1 MNDLFKL
8 AEFLFKTFLG
18 QSNLISERSLEIS
31 AEILNQLRRILILT
45 VLTVGSLALFCMGMS
60 LLIERLLNN
69 LDQSQMIMTPSIWF
83 LLGFQA
89 LCIIVILY
97 ATQKKKWLEIFKQEK
112 LEKEE
117 KFSQYNRGPLI
128 GSQLESV
135 LALLVMDFIKERE
148 ANREKAQKSEEK

>member
-1 MNDLFKL
+1 MNDVIKL

-18 QSNLISERSLEIS
+18 QSNLLSEKSLEVS

-45 VLTVGSLALFCMGMS
+45 VLTLGSLVLFCIGMS
-60 LLIERLLNN
+60 FLIERLLNN
-69 LDQSQMIMTPSIWF
+69 LDQSQIIMTPSIYF
-83 LLGFQA
+83 LLIFLF
-89 LCIIVILY
+89 LCVLTILY

-112 LEKEE
+112 S
-117 KFSQYNRGPLI
+117 SQPQGGPLI

-148 ANREKAQKSEEK
+148 VNRERALTVKDDK

>member
-8 AEFLFKTFLG
+8 AEFFLKTFLG
-18 QSNLISERSLEIS
+18 QSSLLGEKSLEIS

-45 VLTVGSLALFCMGMS
+45 VLTLGSLALFCMGMS

-83 LLGFQA
+83 LLGFQI
-89 LCIIVILY
+89 LCVLIIWY
-97 ATQKKKWLEIFKQEK
+97 ATQKEKWLEIFK
-112 LEKEE
+112 KEE
-117 KFSQYNRGPLI
+117 KVSQEGRGPLI
-128 GSQLESV
+128 GNQLESV

-148 ANREKAQKSEEK
+148 AAREKGQSQKSEGV

>member
-1 MNDLFKL
+1 MNDVIKL

-18 QSNLISERSLEIS
+18 QSSLLSEKSLEIS

-45 VLTVGSLALFCMGMS
+45 VLTLGSLALFCMGMS

-83 LLGFQA
+83 LLAFQA
-89 LCIIVILY
+89 LCVLTILY

-112 LEKEE
+112 EGKS
-117 KFSQYNRGPLI
+117 SQAPQGPLI

-135 LALLVMDFIKERE
+135 LALLVMDYIKERE
-148 ANREKAQKSEEK
+148 ANRERALKVEDNK